1 MLFNSIEF
9 IFFFLPIVIITILI
23 LSRTASYRTTVAFLV
38 LASLF
43 FYGWWNPVYL
53 VLIIISM
60 VGNFYLG
67 VSLNKTH
74 SKLLLIAGVGLNI
87 AAIVYF
93 KYAGFFVSNVNI
105 LLDTHFH
112 VPEILLP
119 LAISFFTFQ
128 QIAYL
133 VDSYKGETKESDPLN
148 YALFIT
154 FFPQLIAGPI
164 VHHKEML
171 PQFSSNKSM
180 VTAENF
186 LIGISIFSLGFF
198 KKTVLADGIAPFSN
212 NVFLMAEAG
221 ESLDLLT
228 AWSGALA
235 YTFQLYFDFSG
246 YSDMAIGLA
255 RIFGI
260 VLPLNFYSPYKATN
274 ISEFWRRWH
283 MTLSRFL
290 RDYIYIPLGGNRKGE
305 ASRYNN
311 LFVTMLL
318 GGMWHGAGWNFII
331 WGALH
336 GFYLAICHS
345 FAKIHIPLFNLVP
358 RLLKQYL
365 AWLLTMIAVVIGW
378 VFFRAVS
385 FEGAINLLQ
394 GMFGMNGMSVP
405 IGIFVRAGDSV
416 QHILTSLGITA
427 SPMGGANF
435 IKVWL
440 WVAISMV
447 IVLFFPNTQDVF
459 SKNSG
464 SLSHLSYAKQDT
476 FWPFYHIAKKL
487 SWKNNLKWAFISA
500 CFFTL
505 GIMTLSQV
513 SEFLYFQF

>member
-1 MLFNSIEF
+1 
-9 IFFFLPIVIITILI
+9 TI
-23 LSRTASYRTTVAFLV
+23 VAFLV
-38 LASLF
+38 FSSLF
-43 FYGWWNPVYL
+43 FYSWWNPAYL
-53 VLIIISM
+53 PLILISM
-60 VGNFYLG
+60 LGNFYLG
-67 VSLNKTH
+67 VYLNKKR
-74 SKLLLIAGVGLNI
+74 SKNLLIVGIGLNLFSI
-87 AAIVYF
+87 AYF
-93 KYAGFFVSNVNI
+93 KYAGFFISNVNTLFDI
-105 LLDTHFH
+105 QVNFH
-112 VPEILLP
+112 SIILP

-133 VDSYKGETKESDPLN
+133 VDSYRGETQESDPLN

-171 PQFSSNKSM
+171 PQFSSNKSIL
-180 VTAENF
+180 TAENF
-186 LIGISIFSLGFF
+186 IIGISIFSLGFF

-212 NVFLMAEAG
+212 KIFLLAEAG
-221 ESLDLLT
+221 ETIDILT
-228 AWSGALA
+228 AWAGALA

-260 VLPLNFYSPYKATN
+260 ILPLNFYSPYKATN

-305 ASRYNN
+305 ISRYKN
-311 LFVTMLL
+311 LFATMLL

-336 GFYLAICHS
+336 GIYLAICHS
-345 FAKIHIPLFNLVP
+345 FGKINIPIFNFVP
-358 RLLKQYL
+358 RLLKKYL
-365 AWLLTMIAVVIGW
+365 AWLITMIAVVVGW

-385 FEGAINLLQ
+385 FDAALNMLQ
-394 GMFGMNGMSVP
+394 GMSGMNGMSVP
-405 IGIFVRAGDSV
+405 IGIFVRMGDSMQQV
-416 QHILTSLGITA
+416 LTSIGIT
-427 SPMGGANF
+427 SSSMGGSDF

-440 WVAISMV
+440 WVIISLI
-447 IVLFFPNTQDVF
+447 IVLVFPNTQDIF

-464 SLSHLSYAKQDT
+464 SLNHLSFVKKDT
-476 FWPFYHIAKKL
+476 FWPFYRLAKKII
-487 SWKNNLKWAFISA
+487 WKQNLRWAFISA
-500 CFFTL
+500 CLFTL
-505 GIMTLSQV
+505 GILTLGQV